1 MPQHA
6 ETRRMPYTPA
16 QVYALVAD
24 IGRYADFL
32 PWVQG
37 MRIQK
42 TEGNVIT
49 ADMIVGFKM
58 VRERFTSRV
67 TLTPETQVHVDY
79 LSGPLKYL
87 HNDWVF
93 RPAPGGACDID
104 FSVDFEF
111 KNKMFERLAG
121 MFFHDALRRM
131 VGAFEARA
139 AAIYGAPALP
149 DSGSASGISSSSAT
163 SAA

>member
-1 MPQHA
+1 MPKHA
-6 ETRRMPYTPA
+6 ETRRLPYTPE
-16 QVYALVAD
+16 QMFALVAD
-24 IGRYADFL
+24 IGRYAEFL
-32 PWVQG
+32 PWVQA

-42 TEGNVIT
+42 VEGNVIT

-67 TLTPETQVHVDY
+67 TLTPATKVHVDY
-79 LSGPLKYL
+79 ISGPLKYL
-87 HNDWVF
+87 KNDWIF
-93 RPAPGGACDID
+93 RPAPDGACDVD

-121 MFFHDALRRM
+121 MFFHEAFRRM
-131 VGAFEARA
+131 VASFEARA
-139 AAIYGAPALP
+139 AQIYGA
-149 DSGSASGISSSSAT
+149 SSATGISSSSAT

>member
-1 MPQHA
+1 MPHHA
-6 ETRRMPYTPA
+6 ETRRLPYTPA

-24 IGRYADFL
+24 IGRYAEFL

-37 MRIQK
+37 MRILK
-42 TEGNVIT
+42 TEGNVVT

-67 TLTPETQVHVDY
+67 TLSPETRVHVDY

-93 RPAPGGACDID
+93 RPAPDGACDID

-111 KNKMFERLAG
+111 RNRMFERLAG
-121 MFFHDALRRM
+121 MFFQDAFRRM

-139 AAIYGAPALP
+139 AAIYGVPTP
-149 DSGSASGISSSSAT
+149 VASGISSSSAT

>member
-6 ETRRMPYTPA
+6 ETRRLPYTPE
-16 QVYALVAD
+16 QMFALVAD
-24 IGRYADFL
+24 IGRYAEFL
-32 PWVQG
+32 PWVQA

-42 TEGNVIT
+42 VEGDVVT

-67 TLTPETQVHVDY
+67 TLTPHEKVHVDY
-79 LSGPLKYL
+79 ISGPLKYL
-87 HNDWVF
+87 KNEWIF
-93 RPAPGGACDID
+93 RAAPGGACDID

-121 MFFHDALRRM
+121 MFFHEAFRRM
-131 VGAFEARA
+131 VASFEARA
-139 AAIYGAPALP
+139 AAVYCAA
-149 DSGSASGISSSSAT
+149 SASGISNSSAT